1 MSQTQPS
8 QGLSDH
14 QVQQWGASFDAV
26 AGHRRSVRAF
36 LGTPVTPALLRHVL
50 TIAQGA
56 PSNCDSQP
64 WYVHVVSGALKDRL
78 SKALL
83 ADMDASHLTP
93 DWPFDGKHY
102 TGVHAE
108 RRVEQAKLQYDALG
122 IARGDVEG
130 RRISM
135 RRNLEFFGA
144 PHVAMLFVPDFA
156 QMREASDLGM
166 YTQTLML
173 ALAAHGLASCPQTV
187 LGLYA
192 QTIRDQLGIAS
203 DRKLLYGLS
212 FGYPD
217 TSSPGWNIR
226 MPRASLDE
234 VVSFHE

>member
-1 MSQTQPS
+1 MSHAKHDN
-8 QGLSDH
+8 GLSDH

-26 AGHRRSVRAF
+26 VAHRRSVRAF
-36 LGTPVTPALLRHVL
+36 LGTPVTPELIRHVL
-50 TIAQGA
+50 TVAQGA
-56 PSNCDSQP
+56 PSNCDAQP
-64 WYVHVVSGALKDRL
+64 WYVHIVSGAAKSRL

-83 ADMDASHLTP
+83 ADMDAGHFTP

-108 RRVEQAKLQYDALG
+108 RRVEQGKLYYDALG

-130 RRISM
+130 RRTST

-156 QMREASDLGM
+156 QMRDASDLGM

-173 ALAAHGLASCPQTV
+173 ALAAHGLASCPQTL

-192 QTIRDQLGIAS
+192 QTIRDQLGIS
-203 DRKLLYGLS
+203 NDQKLLYGLS

-217 TSSPGWNIR
+217 TNSPAWKIR
-226 MPRASLDE
+226 MPRAALDE
-234 VVSFHE
+234 IVRFHE